1 MFRPL
6 YCWSSSG
13 DDVEWLCVI
22 SSILVI
28 GDWCI
33 SVLALVIND
42 LMILIVQSR
51 HCSLSGLLWH
61 QLAVVP
67 LSLFMLSR

>member
-1 MFRPL
+1 MSRLL

-22 SSILVI
+22 ISNILVLS
-28 GDWCI
+28 DWCI

-42 LMILIVQSR
+42 
-51 HCSLSGLLWH
+51 
-61 QLAVVP
+61 
-67 LSLFMLSR
+67 